1 MTPGPPALYPSA
13 EQERRLDQVPAILAP
28 SGPAVGRRRGMRRI
42 GWPKMSAISRRE
54 AMQGYLFILPWIIGF
69 LAFTL
74 LPMVATLVMTF
85 LNVTLAQAEPLGFV
99 GLANWN
105 RLFGDQ
111 QVWDSLSV
119 TLRFAVLWLPVSIIV
134 PFAIA
139 LGLNAK
145 AIRGASIM
153 RSLFFMPYVVPFVA
167 GVLVWEQLLGDDGWI
182 NNGLR
187 VLGVADPPSWL
198 FDATAIYPALV
209 LVGIWGIG
217 AGIVINLAGLRGI
230 PTELYEAAKI
240 DGAGA
245 FAQLRN
251 VTIPMM
257 SPIIFYTLILGV
269 VEVLQYFL
277 VPLVLKN
284 GTGEPSGQTF
294 FYNLNLYKTF
304 FTYQELSYGAT
315 MAWLLFAITLAVTL
329 VLFAL
334 SRRWVYYA
342 GER

>member
-1 MTPGPPALYPSA
+1 M
-13 EQERRLDQVPAILAP
+13 DQVPAILAP
-28 SGPAVGRRRGMRRI
+28 SNPALRRGGWLGRL
-42 GWPKMSAISRRE
+42 GWPKMSAIGWRE
-54 AMQGYLFILPWIIGF
+54 ARHGYLFIMPWIIGF
-69 LAFTL
+69 FAFTL
-74 LPMVATLVMTF
+74 IPMIATLVMTF
-85 LNVTLAQAEPLGFV
+85 LNVTLAQAEPLRFV
-99 GLANWN
+99 GADNWS
-105 RLFGDQ
+105 RLFGDS
-111 QVWDSLSV
+111 QVWASLSV
-119 TLRFAVLWLPVSIIV
+119 TLRFALLWLPVAIVV
-134 PFAIA
+134 PFVVA
-139 LGLNAK
+139 LGLNSK
-145 AIRGASIM
+145 AIRGAAIM

-167 GVLVWEQLLGDDGWI
+167 GVLVWEQLLGDNGWI
-182 NNGLR
+182 NGGLR
-187 VLGVADPPSWL
+187 LLGVENPPSWL
-198 FDATAIYPALV
+198 FDSTAIYPALV

-230 PTELYEAAKI
+230 PTELYEASKI

-245 FAQLRN
+245 WAQLRN

-284 GTGEPSGQTF
+284 GTGEPAGQTF

-315 MAWLLFAITLAVTL
+315 MAWLLFAITLLITL